1 MNFASDNW
9 AGVSPRVATALT
21 EAATGL
27 APAYGTDELTAKAT
41 TALREVFETDLDV
54 YFVATGTAAN
64 SLSLAST
71 SGPGGI
77 GFCHADAHIAVDEG
91 GAPAFLGRGLTL
103 VSIPGANGKIT
114 PEALQAV
121 LGHYPQG
128 SFQRGTPRVVSL
140 SQVTEAGTV
149 YTPEEIAAIGYAAHG
164 RRMAVH
170 MDGARFANAVAH
182 LGVSPAKI
190 TWESGVDILSL
201 GLTKTG
207 AWCCEA
213 IVVFDA
219 AKAPEVEAHRKQAG
233 HLFSKS
239 RFVAAQML
247 AMLEGGHWLEL
258 AGAANAAAARLAAGI
273 EASPKARLAWP
284 CQSNEVFA
292 HIEDET
298 LKRVQDAGATLYP
311 WRTRGATADEA
322 PRPGETRVR
331 MIANF
336 ATTDAEIDAFLAA
349 LGTNDA

>member
-9 AGVSPRVATALT
+9 AGVSPKLAAALT
-21 EAATGL
+21 EAAAGL
-27 APAYGTDELTAKAT
+27 APAYGGDDLTARAT
-41 TALREVFETDLDV
+41 TALRDVFETDLEV

-64 SLSLAST
+64 ALSLAAT
-71 SGPGGI
+71 SCPGGI
-77 GFCHADAHIAVDEG
+77 GFCHTDAHIANDEG

-103 VSIPGANGKIT
+103 ITMPGANGKIT
-114 PEALQAV
+114 PDALSAS
-121 LGHYPQG
+121 LSHYPQDPG
-128 SFQRGTPRVVSL
+128 QRGTPRVVSF

-149 YTPEEIAAIGYAAHG
+149 YTPEEIAEIGYVAHG

-182 LGVSPAKI
+182 LDVRPAKI
-190 TWESGVDILSL
+190 TWEAGVDILSL

-213 IVVFDA
+213 IVVFDE
-219 AKAPEVEAHRKQAG
+219 AKAAHVAAHRKQAG

-247 AMLEGGHWLEL
+247 AMLDDGHWLEL

-273 EASPKARLAWP
+273 EASQNVRLAWP

-292 HIEDET
+292 HMQTET
-298 LKRVQDAGATLYP
+298 LKRLQEAGATLYP
-311 WRTRGATADEA
+311 WTARGTTADEV
-322 PRPGETRVR
+322 PKEGETRVR

-336 ATTDAEIDAFLAA
+336 ATTDGDVDAFLSA
-349 LGTNDA
+349 LG

>member
-9 AGVSPRVATALT
+9 AGVSPRVAAALT
-21 EAATGL
+21 EAAAGL
-27 APAYGTDELTAKAT
+27 APAYGADDLTTRAT
-41 TALREVFETDLDV
+41 AALRDLFETDLAV

-64 SLSLAST
+64 ALSLAAT

-77 GFCHADAHIAVDEG
+77 GFCHSDAHIANDEG

-103 VSIPGANGKIT
+103 VTIPGASGKIT
-114 PEALQAV
+114 AQALTAS
-121 LGHYPQG
+121 LAHYPQG
-128 SFQRGTPRVVSL
+128 SYQRGTPRVVSL

-149 YTPEEIAAIGYAAHG
+149 YTPEEIAEIGYAAHG
-164 RRMAVH
+164 RKMAVH

-182 LGVSPAKI
+182 LGVRPAKI
-190 TWESGVDILSL
+190 TWEAGVDILSL

-213 IVVFDA
+213 IVVFDE
-219 AKAPEVEAHRKQAG
+219 AKAAHVEAHRKQAG

-247 AMLEGGHWLEL
+247 AMLDDGHWLDL
-258 AGAANAAAARLAAGI
+258 AGAANTAAARLAAGI
-273 EASPKARLAWP
+273 EASPNARLAWP

-292 HIEDET
+292 HMGSDA

-311 WRTRGATADEA
+311 WTTRGATADEA
-322 PRPGETRVR
+322 PGPGETRVR
-331 MIANF
+331 MIASF
-336 ATTDAEIDAFLAA
+336 ATADAEIDAFLAA
-349 LGTNDA
+349 LDGA

>member
-9 AGVSPRVATALT
+9 AGVSPKVAAALT
-21 EAATGL
+21 EAASGL
-27 APAYGTDELTAKAT
+27 APAYGADDLTTRAT

-54 YFVATGTAAN
+54 FFVATGTAAN
-64 SLSLAST
+64 ALSLAAT

-77 GFCHADAHIAVDEG
+77 GFCHADAHIANDEG

-103 VSIPGANGKIT
+103 ITMPGADGKIT
-114 PEALQAV
+114 PGALSAN
-121 LGHYPQG
+121 LSHYPKNPT
-128 SFQRGTPRVVSL
+128 QRGTPSVVSL

-149 YTPEEIAAIGYAAHG
+149 YTPEEIAEIGYVAHG

-182 LGVSPAKI
+182 LNVRPAQI
-190 TWESGVDILSL
+190 TWEAGVDILSL

-219 AKAPEVEAHRKQAG
+219 AKATHVAAHRKQAG

-239 RFVAAQML
+239 RFAAAQML
-247 AMLEGGHWLEL
+247 AMLEDGHWLEL

-273 EASPKARLAWP
+273 EASAHARLAWQ

-292 HIEDET
+292 HMRTDT
-298 LKRVQDAGATLYP
+298 LKRVQDAGAVLYP
-311 WRTRGATADEA
+311 WTARGTAADEA
-322 PRPGETRVR
+322 PKQGETRVR

-336 ATTDAEIDAFLAA
+336 ATSEADVDTFLRA
-349 LGTNDA
+349 LGSNET